1 MTGVT
6 ITVHDQGRGI
16 APTQQFTYECHSPE
30 RLAEIVQGTFDA
42 MADTARITRIETN

>member
-1 MTGVT
+1 MRGVT
-6 ITVHDQGRGI
+6 LTIQDSTVAH
-16 APTQQFTYECHSPE
+16 AQQFTYECHSPE

>member
-6 ITVHDQGRGI
+6 LTIHDQAMGI
-16 APTQQFTYECHSPE
+16 APTRDYTFECHSPE

-42 MADTARITRIETN
+42 MPPTARITRIQVG